1 MAEMH
6 PDAVQ
11 YSIFERFL
19 NRFLK
24 DFERSDQHPILI
36 QNSALGSLLFAKG
49 GEYYILVRD
58 RYQSLIF
65 SMM

>member
-24 DFERSDQHPILI
+24 DFERSDPYHVPLAAPQII
-36 QNSALGSLLFAKG
+36 
-49 GEYYILVRD
+49 
-58 RYQSLIF
+58 
-65 SMM
+65 